1 MLTCWS
7 STITPRT
14 RDLLVTI
21 LKTEGY
27 DVSVAEDGAVGVD
40 RYRQRRADIVLMDL
54 YMPRKDGVTAIR
66 ELRGEF
72 PDVVIVAM
80 SGDAGTVLARCASR
94 GTLGPRP
101 AHVAQA
107 DRALVLL
114 RALEGLVAARRSLQ
128 AASLH
133 RSAVARL
140 RPRVPGWP
148 ARVLPRPF
156 ADADSARPPRSHQR
170 PEGRCPPAG
179 R

>member
-1 MLTCWS
+1 VLVVDDHS
-7 STITPRT
+7 DT

-27 DVSVAEDGAVGVD
+27 DVSVAEDGAVAVD

-80 SGDAGTVLARCASR
+80 SGDAGTVWRDALAEARSA
-94 GTLGPRP
+94 GAQLTLRKPIEP
-101 AHVAQA
+101 W
-107 DRALVLL
+107 VLL

-133 RSAVARL
+133 RSA
-140 RPRVPGWP
+140 
-148 ARVLPRPF
+148 
-156 ADADSARPPRSHQR
+156 
-170 PEGRCPPAG
+170 
-179 R
+179 

>member
-1 MLTCWS
+1 MNRPTRSRSQRRRAVAPPAALPHRS
-7 STITPRT
+7 NGRSEALVRAHVLVVDDHSDT

-27 DVSVAEDGAVGVD
+27 DVSVAEDGAVAVD

-80 SGDAGTVLARCASR
+80 SGDAGTVWRDALAEARSA
-94 GTLGPRP
+94 GAQLTLRKPIEP
-101 AHVAQA
+101 W
-107 DRALVLL
+107 VLL
-114 RALEGLVAARRSLQ
+114 RALVGLVAARRSLQ

-133 RSAVARL
+133 RSA
-140 RPRVPGWP
+140 
-148 ARVLPRPF
+148 
-156 ADADSARPPRSHQR
+156 
-170 PEGRCPPAG
+170 
-179 R
+179 